1 MHADRYLDAI
11 IAKLTEVRASQAE
24 AMAAAARAISEAIAA
39 GGTVWTFGCGHS
51 ALLAHEVFYR
61 AGGLML
67 VNAVEAPGQSL
78 EVRPAPMTSQMERLQ
93 GYAQVIADA
102 QPMKA
107 GDVAIVISTSGRNAV
122 PIEMAMAARARGL
135 KVIAL
140 TSVAYSH
147 SVASRH
153 PSGKHLADVA
163 DVVLD
168 NCAPAGDAVLELPG
182 LPEKIGPS
190 SGAIGAAMLHAVI
203 VQAVA
208 NLLEQGIEPPV
219 FLSGNLPEGDA
230 HNERLMRQYADR
242 IHYMSVREEGERDA

>member
-1 MHADRYLDAI
+1 MHCEEYLDAI
-11 IAKLTEVRASQAE
+11 IAKLAEVRDSQWK
-24 AMAAAARAISEAIAA
+24 AMAAAAQAISEAIAD

-51 ALLAHEVFYR
+51 GLLAHEVYYR

-67 VNAVEAPGQSL
+67 VNAITAPGQSL
-78 EVRPAPMTSQMERLQ
+78 DVHPVPMTSQMERLE
-93 GYAQVIADA
+93 GYSQTLADA

-107 GDVAIVISTSGRNAV
+107 GDAIIVISTSGRNAV
-122 PIEMAMAARARGL
+122 PIEMALAARERGL

-140 TSVAYSH
+140 TSLAYSK
-147 SVASRH
+147 SVPSRH
-153 PSGKHLADVA
+153 PSGKHLADAA

-168 NCAPAGDAVLELPG
+168 NCAPAGDALQELPG

-190 SGAIGAAMLHAVI
+190 SGAVGAAMLHAVI

-208 NLLEQGIEPPV
+208 NLLERGIEPPV

-242 IHYMSVREEGERDA
+242 IHYTAPRP